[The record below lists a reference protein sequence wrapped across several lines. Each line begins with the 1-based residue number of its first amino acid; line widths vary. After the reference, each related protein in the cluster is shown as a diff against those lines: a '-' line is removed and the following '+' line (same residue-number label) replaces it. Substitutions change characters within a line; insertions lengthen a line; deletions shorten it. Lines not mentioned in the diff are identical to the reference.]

1 MRLTVRRISP
11 IEKEGK
17 MPTKKYIHF
26 INSDYKPLFYLPD
39 GGRIRITYPDGRQ
52 LDRVCRFNDS
62 HHTVI
67 GGDLYHICEFAE
79 RMERIGAKYEPLDY
93 IKEPEFYPKC
103 FIVTTEYT
111 KGADYY
117 LIDETETHA
126 FAFAPKGVEKGK
138 RYCVLEQHLTG
149 DSFNGDPFK
158 LRTPVKWGGSL
169 REIRPQ
175 DWGFNMAK
183 IKAVT
188 QKPKKRTGPKR

>member
-1 MRLTVRRISP
+1 
-11 IEKEGK
+11 
-17 MPTKKYIHF
+17 
-26 INSDYKPLFYLPD
+26 
-39 GGRIRITYPDGRQ
+39 
-52 LDRVCRFNDS
+52 
-62 HHTVI
+62 
-67 GGDLYHICEFAE
+67 
-79 RMERIGAKYEPLDY
+79 MERIGAKYEPLDY

-158 LRTPVKWGGSL
+158 LRTPVQWGGSL